1 MPNGLKVRD
10 HDWRSASS
18 RDSAGPWNPRGKTSS
33 KLKSARVRPAW
44 ADSLATA
51 QSLIFRLLNRLVAGS
66 RGAAHIA
73 GIELL
78 PEVRRDKAAVGVHTP
93 IRVVGRRVRLAP
105 HQELLWDRLV
115 CPVPSVDV
123 VLVVPRHLPRVFD
136 VAVAAIACDLRVEP
150 PGAVLLV
157 VAGWRLLGILHPG
170 RPPLQ
175 HGLAPLMQGDRH
187 PRLFNFHE
195 VGRELSSSG
204 RAGGQ
209 EQNLGSEPVS

>member
-1 MPNGLKVRD
+1 MESKRPRKFRRQAPAGKAERPQGQGPQKLRAIT
-10 HDWRSASS
+10 HRSGAGRSS
-18 RDSAGPWNPRGKTSS
+18 A
-33 KLKSARVRPAW
+33 A
-44 ADSLATA
+44 
-51 QSLIFRLLNRLVAGS
+51 LLG

-73 GIELL
+73 GVEVL
-78 PEVRRDKAAVGVHTP
+78 PDVWDHKAAVGEHTP
-93 IRVVGRRVRLAP
+93 CRVVGRRVRLAP
-105 HQELLWDRLV
+105 HQEPLWDRLV

-136 VAVAAIACDLRVEP
+136 VAVATIACDLRAEP

-204 RAGGQ
+204 RAGRRTDHVRQHHHTLLLRRRRRRVGTADA
-209 EQNLGSEPVS
+209 VS